1 MYRREPFEPEGSVE
15 RDPFA
20 RSACRRE
27 RLLEVASTHE
37 QGEGPSP
44 EFYMVSIRT
53 VLGSMTFVLFAYA
66 CSDSSDPGARVV
78 SGLESA
84 QCDVKLFRVDSETC
98 LTSFNT
104 CRATNDLATCRD
116 AYVACLP
123 AFPSSTGSGGGGQ
136 SSRGDVDRR
145 DRNGGGSPA
154 IASSSLSACS
164 SARST
169 CISSTTDPSGCG
181 ATAAECVRRAFHD
194 AFVSTCADAKTR
206 CDDGDYTDT
215 SCATITTRC
224 TQGEAPASVPDSQC
238 ASPAQAA
245 PPPIPSDSGSG
256 TDATTG
262 DAAAPV
268 DAAVPVDSSVPT
280 DAGTGDASSD
290 AAADG

>member
-1 MYRREPFEPEGSVE
+1 
-15 RDPFA
+15 
-20 RSACRRE
+20 
-27 RLLEVASTHE
+27 
-37 QGEGPSP
+37 
-44 EFYMVSIRT
+44 MVSIRT
-53 VLGSMTFVLFAYA
+53 VLGSMTLVLFAYA

-78 SGLESA
+78 SGLENA

-98 LTSFNT
+98 LTSFTT
-104 CRATNDLATCRD
+104 CRASNDLATCRD

-123 AFPSSTGSGGGGQ
+123 AFPTSGGGGGQ
-136 SSRGDVDRR
+136 SSRGNVERR
-145 DRNGGGSPA
+145 DRNGGGSTS
-154 IASSSLSACS
+154 IASASLSACA

-206 CDDGDYTDT
+206 CDDGDYSDT

-224 TQGEAPASVPDSQC
+224 TQGEAPASIPDSQC

-245 PPPIPSDSGSG
+245 PQPVPSEAGTS
-256 TDATTG
+256 TDASTF
-262 DAAAPV
+262 DATAPV
-268 DAAVPVDSSVPT
+268 DAAPPVDSSVPT